1 MPRSAYL
8 CWGLCS
14 PCQSLPEASA
24 FPCEMA
30 QQFSRPR
37 IAGGF
42 NKLVCRLS
50 WHSTGSITWRPVL
63 SLHPEQGRASSH
75 FPQGGTITPV
85 SQMEAERR
93 YVAAQQARPRPA
105 EMALSQAWAP
115 KRDLQPLTQ
124 DPTTLHTGSPTEH
137 EGEEG
142 VVTQQ

>member
-30 QQFSRPR
+30 QQFS
-37 IAGGF
+37 
-42 NKLVCRLS
+42 LVCRLS

-105 EMALSQAWAP
+105 EMALSQA
-115 KRDLQPLTQ
+115 
-124 DPTTLHTGSPTEH
+124 
-137 EGEEG
+137 
-142 VVTQQ
+142 